1 MMRTFAALSTGVCL
15 MAMATPASA
24 QQRTYQIDAGSLKSV
39 LSAYVRQSGR
49 QLLFRGSEMEGVRS
63 PGVRGNMSAEDALAR
78 ILAGT
83 GFRAQPGSAGAV
95 AIVRGQDRAGA
106 KAGDPSGPIRIAQR
120 DTAEEMIDSAPPVG
134 AAAAGDTPQSADIVV
149 TGSLIKNP
157 NLQRSSPVNAITAE
171 QIQLKS
177 SNTAE
182 ELLRDL
188 PGLVPSSGSAQNLG
202 NAGASFV
209 NLRGL
214 GDNRNLV
221 LVDGVRLAPAELQG
235 RFDLNNIPLA
245 MIERTDVLT
254 GGASTTYGAD
264 AVSGVVNFVTRSR
277 FTGLEVTLS
286 EQITERGDGNVFRG
300 DLIAGHEFG
309 GGRGN
314 IVLAA
319 GYQKADPVYQ
329 GSRSIGLRQ
338 FDSLTGLPSGSTV
351 TVPSTFSVPG
361 AGTQQITSSGT
372 LAGIYA
378 PFNFNPFNLYQT
390 GFERYNLYGTASY
403 KITDAVEV
411 YGRGIWSRNTVD
423 LVLAAGGAFSTPLQ
437 INLNNPYLP
446 VGARN
451 QFCAANGISAGACLA
466 AASATG
472 PTDPAYRSVASV
484 MSRRTVESGLR
495 FQSAE
500 TTFQD
505 YQLGFRGSITDTIK
519 WDVFGAYGESENA
532 SVGQNFAR
540 ISRIRQSMLATRN
553 AAGDIVC
560 MDQSNGCVPVDWFG
574 PEGSITPAMSG
585 FLATTSEITQ
595 RTSLAQ
601 GNARI
606 SGDFG
611 WAVPWAAT
619 PVSFALGGEY
629 RRYHASQ
636 TVNEANR
643 TFDISGGGGLPEI
656 DGTYN
661 VWEAVGE
668 VVAPIVQDRPFLH
681 DLTLEAGI
689 RYSNYSIDAPGNPSF
704 QTTTW
709 KIGGGWSPVRSLK
722 FRGNYARAVRA
733 PNIFELFEPRATG
746 IGRLQDDPCASLTD
760 RGTPVAGRPVP
771 SGALRDVCL
780 AQGAPASQIGFIQ
793 QPTAAQANVTTGGN
807 FNLRPEEST
816 SWTVGAVFTPSFL
829 PRFSLTVD
837 YYNIRVTGAISAP
850 TTVDIVNGC
859 FNNPSP
865 SNPSCLLIR
874 RDTIT
879 GGLNGDQNNVPGI
892 SLARSNLGRLA
903 AQGIDVTVN
912 FQRDLGFARWTM
924 NASGNWASKSSFQ
937 ASPASVDRDCVGVY
951 NVSCTSLRPE
961 FQWSVRHTLTLPRQ
975 FDVSLL
981 WRHIDAMRSPDRLFS
996 GTIPE
1001 LGGSYD
1007 FNRIPSYDY
1016 FDLSLRQVIGDRYTL
1031 QLTVQNL
1038 LDKAPPI
1045 VGGTVG
1051 AGGFNSGNTF
1061 PSTYDTLGRRFAI
1074 TAKVAL

>member
-1 MMRTFAALSTGVCL
+1 MRTFAALSTGVCL
-15 MAMATPASA
+15 IAMATPASA
-24 QQRTYQIDAGSLKSV
+24 QQRSYQIEAGSLKSV

-49 QLLFRGSEMEGVRS
+49 QLLFRGTDMVGVRS
-63 PGVRGNMSAEDALAR
+63 AGVRGSMSADEALAR
-78 ILAGT
+78 ILVGT
-83 GFRAQPGSAGAV
+83 GFRAQAGSAGAV
-95 AIVRGQDRAGA
+95 AIVRAQDAAGTTSGNTDGATRIALRDTPGQSTEAAALIDTAD
-106 KAGDPSGPIRIAQR
+106 AGDK
-120 DTAEEMIDSAPPVG
+120 PVS
-134 AAAAGDTPQSADIVV
+134 QEIVV
-149 TGSLIKNP
+149 TGSLIRNP
-157 NLQRSSPVNAITAE
+157 NLQRSSPVNVVNAE

-188 PGLVPSSGSAQNLG
+188 PGLVPASGSAQNLG

-214 GDNRNLV
+214 GDNRNLI

-245 MIERTDVLT
+245 LIERTDVLT

-264 AVSGVVNFVTRSR
+264 AVSGVVNFITRSR
-277 FTGLEVTLS
+277 FTGLELTLS
-286 EQITERGDGNVFRG
+286 QQITEQGDGNVFRG
-300 DLIAGHEFG
+300 DLVAGREFG
-309 GGRGN
+309 AGRGN

-390 GFERYNLYGTASY
+390 GFERYNLFGKASY
-403 KITDAVEV
+403 KITDGVEI

-451 QFCAANGISAGACLA
+451 QFCAANGISAGACVA
-466 AASATG
+466 AAFATG

-484 MSRRTVESGLR
+484 MSRRTVELGLR

-505 YQLGFRGSITDTIK
+505 YQLGFRGSITDSIK
-519 WDVFGAYGESENA
+519 WDVFGSYGESENA

-540 ISRIRQSMLATRN
+540 ISRIRQSMLATRDG
-553 AAGDIVC
+553 AGNIVC
-560 MDQSNGCVPVDWFG
+560 QDRSNGCVPVDWFG
-574 PEGSITPAMSG
+574 PEGSITPAMG
-585 FLATTSEITQ
+585 AFLSTTSEITQ

-611 WAVPWAAT
+611 WALPSAAT

-636 TVNEANR
+636 SVNEANR
-643 TFDISGGGGLPEI
+643 SFDISGGGGLPEI
-656 DGTYN
+656 DGTYT

-689 RYSNYSIDAPGNPSF
+689 RYSSYSVDAPGSPSF

-709 KIGGGWSPVRSLK
+709 KVGGGWSPVRSVK
-722 FRGNYARAVRA
+722 FRANYARAVRA

-793 QPTAAQANVTTGGN
+793 QPTAGQANVTTGGN

-816 SWTVGAVFTPSFL
+816 SWTVGAVFTPAFL

-837 YYNIRVTGAISAP
+837 YYNIQVTGAISAP
-850 TTVDIVNGC
+850 TTVDVVDGC
-859 FNNPSP
+859 FSNPNP

-874 RDTIT
+874 RDPIT
-879 GGLNGDQNNVPGI
+879 GGLNGDQNIVPGI

-903 AQGIDVTVN
+903 ARGIDVTAN
-912 FQRDLGFARWTM
+912 YQRDLGFARWTL
-924 NASGNWASKSSFQ
+924 NASGNWASRSSFQ
-937 ASPASVDRDCVGVY
+937 ASPASLNRDCIGIY
-951 NVSCTSLRPE
+951 TVSCTSLRPE
-961 FQWSVRHTLTLPRQ
+961 FQWSVRNTLTFRGRL
-975 FDVSLL
+975 DASLL
-981 WRHIDAMRSPDRLFS
+981 WRHIDGMHSPDRLFS
-996 GTIPE
+996 GNIPE

-1007 FNRIPSYDY
+1007 FNHIPSYDY
-1016 FDLSLRQVIGDRYTL
+1016 FDLSLRQVIGERYTL
-1031 QLTVQNL
+1031 QVTVQNL
-1038 LDKAPPI
+1038 FDKAPPL

-1061 PSTYDTLGRRFAI
+1061 PSTYDTLGRRFAV
-1074 TAKVAL
+1074 TAKVAF

>member
-1 MMRTFAALSTGVCL
+1 
-15 MAMATPASA
+15 MA
-24 QQRTYQIDAGSLKSV
+24 
-39 LSAYVRQSGR
+39 
-49 QLLFRGSEMEGVRS
+49 GVRS
-63 PGVRGNMSAEDALAR
+63 GGVRGNMSADEALAR

-83 GFRAQPGSAGAV
+83 GFRAQPGGSGAV
-95 AIVRGQDRAGA
+95 AIVRGHDRPVATLA
-106 KAGDPSGPIRIAQR
+106 NAIAPIRVAQRNTADPSMEQVTLIDQADSGEN
-120 DTAEEMIDSAPPVG
+120 TAS
-134 AAAAGDTPQSADIVV
+134 QDIVV
-149 TGSLIKNP
+149 TGSLIRNP
-157 NLQRSSPVNAITAE
+157 NLQRSSPVNAISAD

-188 PGLVPSSGSAQNLG
+188 PGLVPASGSAQNLG

-221 LVDGVRLAPAELQG
+221 LVDGARLVPAELQG
-235 RFDLNNIPLA
+235 RFDLNNVPLGL
-245 MIERTDVLT
+245 IDRTDVLT

-264 AVSGVVNFVTRSR
+264 AVSGVINFVTRSR
-277 FTGLEVTLS
+277 FTGLELTLS

-300 DLIAGHEFG
+300 DLVAGRKFG

-329 GSRSIGLRQ
+329 GSRPIGLRQ

-351 TVPSTFSVPG
+351 TVPSTFSLPG
-361 AGTQQITSSGT
+361 AGTRQMTSEGT

-390 GFERYNLYGTASY
+390 GFERYNLYGTARYEIS
-403 KITDAVEV
+403 DGLEV

-451 QFCAANGISAGACLA
+451 QFCASNGISAGDCLA
-466 AASATG
+466 AASASG
-472 PTDPAYRSVASV
+472 PADPAYRSIASV

-505 YQLGFRGSITDTIK
+505 YQLGFRGAITESIN

-540 ISRIRQSMLATRN
+540 ISRIRQSMLAMRDGVGN
-553 AAGDIVC
+553 VVC
-560 MDQSNGCVPVDWFG
+560 VNQANGCVPVDWFG
-574 PEGSITPAMSG
+574 PEGSITSAMSG
-585 FLATTSEITQ
+585 FLETTSEITQ

-606 SGDFG
+606 FGDMG
-611 WAVPWAAT
+611 WALPWAAN
-619 PVSFALGGEY
+619 PVSFALGGEF
-629 RRYHASQ
+629 RRYRASQ

-668 VVAPIVQDRPFLH
+668 VVAPIVHDRPFLH

-689 RYSNYSIDAPGNPSF
+689 RYSSYSIAAPGNPSF

-709 KIGGGWSPVRSLK
+709 KVGGGWSPVSSLK

-733 PNIFELFEPRATG
+733 PNIFELFEPQATG

-760 RGTPVAGRPVP
+760 RGTPVAGRPAP
-771 SGALRDVCL
+771 SGALREVCL
-780 AQGAPASQIGFIQ
+780 AQGAPAAQIGFIQ

-807 FNLRPEEST
+807 LNLSPEEST

-837 YYNIRVTGAISAP
+837 YYDIRVTGAISAP
-850 TTVDIVNGC
+850 TTVDIVDGC
-859 FNNPSP
+859 FNSPNP

-874 RDTIT
+874 RDPIT
-879 GGLNGDQNNVPGI
+879 GGLNGDQNIVPGI

-903 AQGIDVTVN
+903 AQGVDVN
-912 FQRDLGFARWTM
+912 ASYQRDLGFARWTL

-937 ASPASVDRDCVGVY
+937 ASPASVDRDCVGIF

-961 FQWSVRHTLTLPRQ
+961 FQWSVRNTLTLGGQ

-996 GTIPE
+996 GNIPE
-1001 LGGSYD
+1001 LDRSYD
-1007 FNRIPSYDY
+1007 FNSIPSYDY
-1016 FDLSLRQVIGDRYTL
+1016 FDLSLRQAIGDAYTF
-1031 QLTVQNL
+1031 QLTIQNL
-1038 LDKAPPI
+1038 LDKGPPI

-1061 PSTYDTLGRRFAI
+1061 PSTYDTLGRRFAA
-1074 TAKVAL
+1074 TVKVTL

>member
-1 MMRTFAALSTGVCL
+1 MTRTFALLSTGAYL
-15 MAMATPASA
+15 IALTAPANA
-24 QQRTYQIDAGSLKSV
+24 QQRSYQIDAGNLKAV

-49 QLLFRGSEMEGVRS
+49 QLIFRGGDMTGVRS
-63 PGVRGNMSAEDALAR
+63 GGVRGTMSADDALTQ

-83 GFRAQPGSAGAV
+83 GFHTQPGSAGAV
-95 AIVRGQDRAGA
+95 AIVRSQDGRAARSRNIG
-106 KAGDPSGPIRIAQR
+106 GHVRIAQSTMSNPSIAAATFVG
-120 DTAEEMIDSAPPVG
+120 DTDVGQDSA
-134 AAAAGDTPQSADIVV
+134 SEDIVV
-149 TGSLIKNP
+149 TGSLIRNP

-188 PGLVPSSGSAQNLG
+188 PGLVPASGSAQNLG
-202 NAGASFV
+202 NSGASFV

-221 LVDGVRLAPAELQG
+221 LVDGIRLVPAELQG
-235 RFDLNNIPLA
+235 RFDLNNIPLG

-277 FTGLEVTLS
+277 FTGLELTLS

-300 DLIAGHEFG
+300 DLIAGREFG

-319 GYQKADPVYQ
+319 GYQWADPVYQ

-338 FDSLTGLPSGSTV
+338 FDSLTGLPSGSTI
-351 TVPSTFSVPG
+351 TAPSTFSLPG
-361 AGTQQITSSGT
+361 AGTQQITDSGT

-390 GFERYNLYGTASY
+390 GFERYNLYGTARY
-403 KITDAVEV
+403 EIDDALEV

-437 INLNNPYLP
+437 INLDNPYLP

-451 QFCAANGISAGACLA
+451 QFCASNGISAADCLA

-505 YQLGFRGSITDTIK
+505 YQLGLRGSITDSIK

-540 ISRIRQSMLATRN
+540 ISRIRQSMLAVRN
-553 AAGDIVC
+553 AAGNIVC
-560 MDQSNGCVPVDWFG
+560 VDPSNGCVPVDWFG
-574 PEGSITPAMSG
+574 PEGSITSAMSG
-585 FLATTSEITQ
+585 FLSTTSEITQ

-601 GNARI
+601 GSTRI

-611 WAVPWAAT
+611 WALPWAAT
-619 PVSFALGGEY
+619 PISFAFGGEY
-629 RRYHASQ
+629 RRYRASQ
-636 TVNEANR
+636 SVNEANR

-656 DGTYN
+656 DGTYT

-668 VVAPIVQDRPFLH
+668 VVAPIVQDRPFVH
-681 DLTLEAGI
+681 DLTLEAGV
-689 RYSNYSIDAPGNPSF
+689 RYSSYSIDAPGDPSF

-760 RGTPVAGRPVP
+760 RGTPVSGRPVP

-807 FNLRPEEST
+807 LNLRPEEST

-837 YYNIRVTGAISAP
+837 YYDITVTGAISVP
-850 TTVDIVNGC
+850 TTVDIVDGC
-859 FNNPSP
+859 FNSPSP

-874 RDTIT
+874 RDAIT
-879 GGLNGDQNNVPGI
+879 GGLNGDQNIVPGI

-903 AQGIDVTVN
+903 AQGIDVTAN
-912 FQRDLGFARWTM
+912 FQRDFGFARWTL
-924 NASGNWASKSSFQ
+924 NASGNWASQSSFQ
-937 ASPASVDRDCVGVY
+937 ASPASIDRDCIGIY
-951 NVSCTSLRPE
+951 SVSCTSLRPE
-961 FQWSVRHTLTLPRQ
+961 FQWSVRNTLALGGQ
-975 FDVSLL
+975 FDLSLL
-981 WRHIDAMRSPDRLFS
+981 WRHIDAMRSPNRLFA
-996 GTIPE
+996 GTISE
-1001 LGGSYD
+1001 LGRSYD
-1007 FNRIPSYDY
+1007 FNHIPGYDY
-1016 FDLSLRQVIGDRYTL
+1016 FDLSLRQVIGDRYTF
-1031 QLTVQNL
+1031 QITVQNL
-1038 LDKAPPI
+1038 LDKSPPI